1 MSTPSAQ
8 HAEPSLP
15 EKVLL
20 IEAALRT
27 ARVPH
32 AFGGA
37 IALAYYA
44 TPRATIDIDV
54 NVFVGAGRAED
65 VLAALARLGADAP
78 SASERTRLSRDGQTR
93 IHWGRTPIDL
103 FFSYD
108 AFHDACMER
117 RRAFP
122 FGPGETIHVLSAE
135 DLVVFKAIFDREKD
149 WRDIA
154 ELVFAEGEG
163 LDAAWISDWVER
175 ILGRD
180 DARHRRLL
188 EALAATA

>member
-1 MSTPSAQ
+1 MAPAS
-8 HAEPSLP
+8 AEPSLS

-20 IEAALRT
+20 IEATLHT
-27 ARVPH
+27 ARIPH

-54 NVFVGAGRAED
+54 NVFVESARADD
-65 VLAALARLGADAP
+65 VLAALGRLGADEPTEAE
-78 SASERTRLSRDGQTR
+78 AVRLHRDGQTR
-93 IHWGRTPIDL
+93 IRWESTPIDL

-108 AFHDACMER
+108 AFHGACQER

-122 FGPGETIHVLSAE
+122 FGEGETIHVLAAE
-135 DLVVFKAIFDREKD
+135 DLVIFKAIFDRDKD

-154 ELVFAEGEG
+154 EMVFAMADE
-163 LDAAWISDWVER
+163 LDAEWIER
-175 ILGRD
+175 WLDRIVGRED
-180 DARHRRLL
+180 ERYLRCA
-188 EALAATA
+188 EALAKRV